1 MSRGLKDE
9 YREVRFLSGARFWG
23 FMGGSGACGGGGR
36 RVGSAALAMSKKDVY
51 LYDTTLRDGTQGEG
65 FQLSGL
71 DKLRIAQRLD
81 EFGADYIEGGW
92 PGSNPKDVEFFQE
105 AQKLNLKHA
114 KIAAFGSTRRAD
126 LKVEDDPQV
135 KMLLDAGTP
144 VITIFGKS
152 WKLHVT
158 EVIRTTPEEN
168 FKMIRDTVAYLKAAG
183 REVIYD
189 AEHFFDGYKDDAEHA
204 ILTLK
209 AAAEGG
215 AESLILCDTNGGTLP
230 AEIKEICLAVK
241 AAIPETPFGIH
252 THNDCELGVANAIAA
267 VEVGAMQVQG
277 TINGYGERTGNCN
290 MTSLIPIL
298 QLKMGI
304 KVVDD
309 LTKMRELSFFVDD
322 VANNP
327 HFPRAAFIG
336 RTAFAHKGGMHVNA
350 VQKVAHSYEHI
361 RPEEVGNEQF
371 ILVSELSGQS
381 NILMKAEEIGLP
393 LAKGSDEAKAVLSK
407 VKAMEKEGYSFE
419 AASGS
424 LELLIRRETETKYEK
439 AWKLNEYHCS
449 FRQYRDGHS
458 PVCEATV
465 KLEVDGQSEYTAAE
479 GSGVVNALDKALRKA
494 LVPFF
499 PEIEGVTLI
508 DYKVRIVDGHAA
520 TAAKTRV
527 LVVHTDG
534 EHNWSTVGVS
544 DSIIE
549 ASWIALTDGIDL
561 FMQRRKG

>member
-1 MSRGLKDE
+1 MS
-9 YREVRFLSGARFWG
+9 
-23 FMGGSGACGGGGR
+23 
-36 RVGSAALAMSKKDVY
+36 SAPKQVS

-81 EFGADYIEGGW
+81 EFGVDYIEGGW
-92 PGSNPKDVEFFQE
+92 PGSNPKDVEFFEE
-105 AQKLNLKHA
+105 AAKREWNHA
-114 KIAAFGSTRRAD
+114 KIAAFGSTRRHD
-126 LKVEDDPQV
+126 LTVENDPQV
-135 KMLLDAGTP
+135 KLLIDAQTP

-158 EVIRTTPEEN
+158 EVLKTTPEEN
-168 FKMIRDTVAYLKAAG
+168 FAMIRDTVQYLKEAG

-189 AEHFFDGYKDDAEHA
+189 AEHWFDGYKDDAEHA
-204 ILTLK
+204 LQTLE

-215 AESLILCDTNGGTLP
+215 ADCLVLCDTNGGTMFDEVQDICRAV
-230 AEIKEICLAVK
+230 AERV
-241 AAIPETPFGIH
+241 PGVPFGIH
-252 THNDCELGVANAIAA
+252 THDDSAIGVANAIAA
-267 VEVGAMQVQG
+267 VDVGAVQVQG

-290 MTSLIPIL
+290 LTSVIPIL
-298 QLKMGI
+298 QLKRGI

-309 LTKMRELSFFVDD
+309 LTKLKELSYFVDD
-322 VANNP
+322 VSNNL
-327 HFPRAAFIG
+327 HFHRAPFVG
-336 RTAFAHKGGMHVNA
+336 RTAFSHKGGMHVNA

-361 RPEEVGNEQF
+361 RPQEVGNEQI

-381 NILMKAEEIGLP
+381 NILMKAAELGLP
-393 LAKGSDEAKAVLSK
+393 LEKGSAEAKAVLTK
-407 VKAMEKEGYSFE
+407 VKELEKEGYSYE
-419 AASGS
+419 AAGGS
-424 LELLIRRETETKYEK
+424 LELLIRRETGHYEK
-439 AWKLNEYHCS
+439 PWKLNEYHCS

-465 KLEVDGQSEYTAAE
+465 KLEVGGDAEYTAAE
-479 GSGVVNALDKALRKA
+479 GHGVVNALDKALRKA
-494 LVPFF
+494 LMPFY
-499 PEIEGVTLI
+499 PEIDEVGLI

-527 LVVHTDG
+527 QIVHRDSG
-534 EHNWSTVGVS
+534 HSWGTVGVS

-561 FMQRRKG
+561 FLQRRRG